1 MTGRIITESDY
12 RDMINLADDQID
24 LQYEQMDALE
34 EYLDELDEGSA
45 EWYNVKSQISSC
57 KDAIR
62 QCEENQAKWNEE
74 ILNLPVRRI
83 ERYLELLGF
92 IKQDLSNFIDE
103 QSSLG
108 KDISQEQ
115 LQKLIELSSKQ
126 IDKLNEEH
134 EELVKKL
141 SNYDYGSDKFNEVQ
155 KSIQD
160 CENEMSSLHSGANP
174 V

>member
-1 MTGRIITESDY
+1 M
-12 RDMINLADDQID
+12 
-24 LQYEQMDALE
+24 
-34 EYLDELDEGSA
+34 
-45 EWYNVKSQISSC
+45 
-57 KDAIR
+57 
-62 QCEENQAKWNEE
+62 EENQAKWNEE

-126 IDKLNEEH
+126 IDKLKEEH
-134 EELVKKL
+134 EELVK
-141 SNYDYGSDKFNEVQ
+141 NCPIMIMAADKFNEVQ

-160 CENEMSSLHSGANP
+160 CENEMSSLIQEQIQYNKQILDIPLTNSMI
-174 V
+174 

>member
-1 MTGRIITESDY
+1 
-12 RDMINLADDQID
+12 
-24 LQYEQMDALE
+24 MDALE
-34 EYLDELDEGSA
+34 EYLDELYEGSA

-126 IDKLNEEH
+126 IDKLKEEH

-141 SNYDYGSDKFNEVQ
+141 SNYCLLYT
-155 KSIQD
+155 
-160 CENEMSSLHSGANP
+160 SLLRGAVFYLTGNFSC
-174 V
+174 